1 MPTQPSLF
9 ADLDGEPRRGGGRSH
24 GEAGDALAERH
35 ARLRPIAAALP
46 PGVRF
51 GTSSWSFPG
60 WKGLV
65 YSGKRTA
72 AQLSRDGLREYAQ
85 HPLLTTVGVDRSY
98 YAPVPD
104 EDFRRY
110 AGQLPEGFPCCCKAP
125 ARVTSALMP
134 ERRSAE
140 PNPDFLSADRFIDDL
155 LEPVARAFGPHAGPF
170 VLQFP
175 PLLRTSTRNS
185 GHDRV
190 RARVA
195 VGARSARSP
204 EGTNPPPRLCIE
216 GLRRSGLDRAVFID
230 GLDRFLGRLPRDF
243 QYAVEVRDRA
253 LLGPDYAAMLSRHG
267 AAHVYN
273 AWTAMPLPADQ
284 ASLVS
289 PDAMPFVMVRLLL
302 RPGATYAEQRE
313 AFAPFDRLVAP
324 DDAMRSQV
332 VDLVGR
338 AVARAVPAYVLVN
351 NKAEG
356 SSPLT
361 IEGLAVRLATGDKRL
376 AAGTSPRG

>member
-1 MPTQPSLF
+1 MANDGSGFIARQPSLF
-9 ADLDGEPRRGGGRSH
+9 PE
-24 GEAGDALAERH
+24 EAETPVAATGALAERY

-65 YSGKRTA
+65 YSAKRTA
-72 AQLSRDGLREYAQ
+72 AQLAHDGLREYAR
-85 HPLLTTVGVDRSY
+85 HPLFGTVGIDRSY
-98 YAPVPD
+98 YARVPD

-110 AGQLPEGFPCCCKAP
+110 ADQLPDGFPCCCKAP
-125 ARVTSALMP
+125 ARVTSALDP
-134 ERRSAE
+134 DHTSAR

-155 LEPVARAFGPHAGPF
+155 LEPVGRVFRRHAGPF
-170 VLQFP
+170 ILQFP
-175 PLLRTSTRNS
+175 PL
-185 GHDRV
+185 
-190 RARVA
+190 
-195 VGARSARSP
+195 
-204 EGTNPPPRLCIE
+204 
-216 GLRRSGLDRAVFID
+216 LRRSGLDRAVFID

-243 QYAVEVRDRA
+243 HYAVEVRDRA
-253 LLGPDYAAMLSRHG
+253 LLGPDYAQALGRHG

-273 AWTAMPLPADQ
+273 AWTAMPLPAGQ
-284 ASLVS
+284 AAFV
-289 PDAMPFVMVRLLL
+289 PVETMPFVVVRLLL

-313 AFAPFDRLVAP
+313 AFAPFDRLAAP
-324 DDAMRSQV
+324 DEEMRGQV

-338 AVARAVPAYVLVN
+338 AVAKAIPAYVLVN

-361 IEGLAVRLATGDKRL
+361 IEALAERLAKP
-376 AAGTSPRG
+376 AAVSGPRMRQPAAD

>member
-1 MPTQPSLF
+1 MPHQPSLF
-9 ADLDGEPRRGGGRSH
+9 PADGDDPPLARGDA
-24 GEAGDALAERH
+24 AGALAERYT
-35 ARLRPIAAALP
+35 RLRPIAAALP

-65 YSGKRTA
+65 YSGKHTST
-72 AQLSRDGLREYAQ
+72 QLARDGLREYAQ

-98 YAPVPD
+98 YARVPD

-110 AGQLPEGFPCCCKAP
+110 ADQLPDGFPCCCKAP
-125 ARVTSALMP
+125 ARVTSALKP
-134 ERRSAE
+134 ERGSTE
-140 PNPDFLSADRFIDDL
+140 PNPDFLSAERFIDDL
-155 LEPVARAFGPHAGPF
+155 LEPVGRVFRAHAGPF
-170 VLQFP
+170 ILQFP
-175 PLLRTSTRNS
+175 PLLRTSTRTY
-185 GHDRV
+185 GHD

-195 VGARSARSP
+195 CGARSARSP
-204 EGTNPPPRLCIE
+204 EGTSPPPRLCIE

-243 QYAVEVRDRA
+243 QYAVEVRDRT
-253 LLGPDYAAMLSRHG
+253 LLGPDYAQVLSRHG

-273 AWTAMPLPADQ
+273 AWTAMPLPGEQ
-284 ASLVS
+284 ATHVPL
-289 PDAMPFVMVRLLL
+289 DAMPFVMVRLLL
-302 RPGATYAEQRE
+302 RPGATYEKQRE
-313 AFAPFDRLVAP
+313 AFAPFARLVAP
-324 DDAMRSQV
+324 DEAMRDQV

-338 AVARAVPAYVLVN
+338 AVARAIPAYVLVN

-361 IEGLAVRLATGDKRL
+361 IEGLAVRLMAQGSWLQAQRH
-376 AAGTSPRG
+376 APEP

>member
-1 MPTQPSLF
+1 MPHQPSLF
-9 ADLDGEPRRGGGRSH
+9 PGDDASPPGPRDDAA
-24 GEAGDALAERH
+24 EALAERFE
-35 ARLRPIAAALP
+35 RLRPIAAALP

-72 AQLSRDGLREYAQ
+72 AQLSRDGLREYAR

-110 AGQLPEGFPCCCKAP
+110 ADQLPEGFPCCCKAP
-125 ARVTSALMP
+125 ARVTSPLMP

-140 PNPDFLSADRFIDDL
+140 PNPDFLSADRLIDDL
-155 LEPVARAFGPHAGPF
+155 LEPVGRVFRPHAGPF

-195 VGARSARSP
+195 CGARSARSP
-204 EGTNPPPRLCIE
+204 EGTSPPPRLCIE
-216 GLRRSGLDRAVFID
+216 GLQRSGLDRAVFID

-243 QYAVEVRDRA
+243 QYAVEVRDSA
-253 LLGPDYAAMLSRHG
+253 LLGPDYAQVLSRHG

-273 AWTAMPLPADQ
+273 AWTAMPLPGEQTAHMP
-284 ASLVS
+284 L
-289 PDAMPFVMVRLLL
+289 DAMPFLMVRLLL
-302 RPGATYAEQRE
+302 RPGATYEERRE

-324 DDAMRSQV
+324 DEQMRDQV

-338 AVARAVPAYVLVN
+338 AVARAIPAYVLVN

-361 IEGLAVRLATGDKRL
+361 IEALAERLSALGSWPSAPSHK
-376 AAGTSPRG
+376 PV